1 VARNQPEEVAVPSA
15 GPCDL
20 KDVAMPSADK
30 YAKIS
35 VPRYTS
41 YPTAPHFSTNFAAA
55 TYREWLARLDP
66 AEPVSLYLHVP
77 FCKQQCWYC
86 GCNMKLAARY
96 SPVASYVRHLLD
108 EIDLVAAALPAPMPV
123 SHLHFGG
130 GTPTVLEPD
139 DLAAIMAHL
148 TTQFDLLPDAE
159 LAIESDPR
167 TLTDEMIRQIG
178 ALHFNRASFG
188 VQEFDPKVQA
198 AINRI
203 QPPEMVERAITGFRA
218 AGVPNINFDLI
229 YGLPHQTA
237 AALCRT
243 VEQCVA
249 MKPDRIA
256 LFGYAHVPWIAT
268 NQRMIET
275 DALPTSAE
283 RAEQASAAA
292 GTLVSNGY
300 AAIGIDHFALPH
312 DSLAIAAAEG
322 RLHRNF
328 QGYTSD
334 AARTLI
340 GIGATAI
347 GRTPQGYV
355 QNASETGAW
364 SRAVAAGKL
373 SVVRGHASKGQDEL
387 RSYVIERIMCD
398 GSVDLAAAGRA
409 LGFEDDWYAEEIAG
423 LIELQNDGLLT
434 YADGKVALTAEGIPL
449 ARVVAAVFD
458 AYLRDSTVRHS
469 VAV

>member
-1 VARNQPEEVAVPSA
+1 MIFERRLRIA
-15 GPCDL
+15 GPVL
-20 KDVAMPSADK
+20 KETAMPSAFEK
-30 YAKIS
+30 YARAS

-41 YPTAPHFSTNFAAA
+41 YPTAPHFSTNFPADN
-55 TYREWLARLDP
+55 YREWLGRLDP
-66 AEPVSLYLHVP
+66 GEPISLYLHVP

-96 SPVASYVRHLLD
+96 SPVATYVQHLLQ
-108 EIDLVAAALPAPMPV
+108 EIELVADALPARMPV

-130 GTPTVLEPD
+130 GTPTVLEPED
-139 DLAAIMAHL
+139 RATVMAHL
-148 TTQFDLLPDAE
+148 GERFQLLPDAE
-159 LAIESDPR
+159 IAIESDPR
-167 TLTDEMIRQIG
+167 TLTDAMIQQIG
-178 ALHFNRASFG
+178 SLRFNRASFG
-188 VQEFDPKVQA
+188 VQEFDAKVQA

-203 QPPEMVERAITGFRA
+203 QPPEMVERATRGLRA

-229 YGLPHQTA
+229 YGLPHQNA

-256 LFGYAHVPWIAT
+256 LFGYAHVPWVAK
-268 NQRMIET
+268 NQRMIADDT
-275 DALPTSAE
+275 LPTAFE
-283 RAEQASAAA
+283 RAEQAQAAA
-292 GTLVSNGY
+292 AALVASGY
-300 AAIGIDHFALPH
+300 TQIGIDHFALPG
-312 DSLAIAAAEG
+312 DSLAIAAAAG

-334 AARTLI
+334 TAQTLI

-373 SVVRGHASKGQDEL
+373 PVARGHASVSYTHL
-387 RSYVIERIMCD
+387 R
-398 GSVDLAAAGRA
+398 A
-409 LGFEDDWYAEEIAG
+409 
-423 LIELQNDGLLT
+423 
-434 YADGKVALTAEGIPL
+434 
-449 ARVVAAVFD
+449 
-458 AYLRDSTVRHS
+458 
-469 VAV
+469 

>member
-1 VARNQPEEVAVPSA
+1 
-15 GPCDL
+15 
-20 KDVAMPSADK
+20 MPSTFEK
-30 YAKIS
+30 YAKVN

-41 YPTAPHFSTNFAAA
+41 YPTAPHFSTHFPADN
-55 TYREWLARLDP
+55 YREWLGRLDP
-66 AEPVSLYLHVP
+66 VEPISLYLHVP
-77 FCKQQCWYC
+77 FCKQMCWYC

-96 SPVASYVRHLLD
+96 SPVATYARHLLE
-108 EIDLVAAALPAPMPV
+108 EIDLIAGALPALMPV

-130 GTPTVLEPD
+130 GTPTVLEPE
-139 DLAAIMAHL
+139 DLAAVMARL
-148 TTQFDLLPDAE
+148 SERFWLKPDAE
-159 LAIESDPR
+159 IAIESDPR
-167 TLTDEMIRQIG
+167 TLADKMIEQIG
-178 ALHFNRASFG
+178 ALGFNRASFG

-203 QPPEMVERAITGFRA
+203 QPPEMVERAILGLRA

-229 YGLPHQTA
+229 YGLPHQTT

-256 LFGYAHVPWIAT
+256 LFGYAHVPWVAK
-268 NQRMIET
+268 NQRMIA
-275 DALPTSAE
+275 DDSLPTAPE
-283 RAEQASAAA
+283 RAEQARAAA
-292 GTLVSNGY
+292 ATLVAKGY
-300 AAIGIDHFALPH
+300 VQIGIDHFALPG

-340 GIGATAI
+340 GIGATSI

-373 SVVRGHASKGQDEL
+373 PIARGHALSRQDQL
-387 RSYVIERIMCD
+387 RAHVIERIMCD
-398 GSVDLAAAGRA
+398 GSVDLAAAGRS
-409 LGFEDDWYAEEIAG
+409 LGFAADWYAQEIPD
-423 LIELQNDGLLT
+423 LLQMQQDGLLT
-434 YADGKVALTAEGIPL
+434 YESGKLVLAAEGHPL
-449 ARVVAAVFD
+449 ARVVASAFD
-458 AYLRDSTVRHS
+458 TYLRDSTARHS

>member
-1 VARNQPEEVAVPSA
+1 
-15 GPCDL
+15 
-20 KDVAMPSADK
+20 MPSAFEK
-30 YAKIS
+30 YAKVS

-41 YPTAPHFSTNFAAA
+41 YPTAPHFSTHFPAD
-55 TYREWLARLDP
+55 TYREWLGRLDP
-66 AEPVSLYLHVP
+66 GEPISLYLHVP

-96 SPVASYVRHLLD
+96 SPVATYVRHLLE
-108 EIDLVAAALPAPMPV
+108 EIDLIAGALPALMPV

-130 GTPTVLEPD
+130 GTPTVLEPE
-139 DLAAIMAHL
+139 DLATVMARVSERFWL
-148 TTQFDLLPDAE
+148 RPDAE
-159 LAIESDPR
+159 IAIESDPR
-167 TLTDEMIRQIG
+167 TLADKMIEQIG
-178 ALHFNRASFG
+178 ALGFNRASFG

-203 QPPEMVERAITGFRA
+203 QPPEMVERAILGLRA

-229 YGLPHQTA
+229 YGLPHQTT

-249 MKPDRIA
+249 MQPDRIA
-256 LFGYAHVPWIAT
+256 LFGYAHVPWVAK
-268 NQRMIET
+268 NQRMIP
-275 DALPTSAE
+275 DDSLPSAPE
-283 RAEQASAAA
+283 RAEQAKAAA
-292 GTLVSNGY
+292 ATLVGNGY
-300 AAIGIDHFALPH
+300 IQIGIDHFALPN
-312 DSLAIAAAEG
+312 DSLAVAAAEG

-340 GIGATAI
+340 GIGATSI

-373 SVVRGHASKGQDEL
+373 PVARGHTLTGQDQL
-387 RSYVIERIMCD
+387 RGQVIERIMCD

-409 LGFEDDWYAEEIAG
+409 LGFAGDWYAQEIPD
-423 LIELQNDGLLT
+423 LLQMQKDGLLT
-434 YADGKVALTAEGIPL
+434 YDGGKLTLAAEGLPL
-449 ARVVAAVFD
+449 ARVVASVFD
-458 AYLRDSTVRHS
+458 TYLRNSTARHS

>member
-1 VARNQPEEVAVPSA
+1 
-15 GPCDL
+15 
-20 KDVAMPSADK
+20 MPSAFEK
-30 YAKIS
+30 YAS
-35 VPRYTS
+35 ANVPRYTS
-41 YPTAPHFSTNFAAA
+41 YPTAPHFSSQFPAEI
-55 TYREWLARLDP
+55 YREWLGRLDP
-66 AEPVSLYLHVP
+66 DEPISLYLHVP
-77 FCKQQCWYC
+77 FCKQMCWYC

-96 SPVASYVRHLLD
+96 SPVATYVQHLCQ
-108 EIDLVAAALPAPMPV
+108 EIELVAEALPARMAV

-130 GTPTVLEPD
+130 GTPTVLEAD
-139 DLAAIMAHL
+139 DLAAIIARIEARFQL
-148 TTQFDLLPDAE
+148 KPDAE
-159 LAIESDPR
+159 VAIESDPR
-167 TLTDEMIRQIG
+167 TLADSMIQQIG

-203 QPPEMVERAITGFRA
+203 QPPEMVERATSGLRA
-218 AGVPNINFDLI
+218 VGVANINFDLI
-229 YGLPHQTA
+229 YGLPHQTTTT
-237 AALCRT
+237 LCRT

-256 LFGYAHVPWIAT
+256 LFGYAHVPWVAK
-268 NQRMIET
+268 NQRMIA
-275 DALPTSAE
+275 DDNLPGASE

-292 GTLVSNGY
+292 ASLVASGYVQIGT
-300 AAIGIDHFALPH
+300 DHFALPT
-312 DSLAIAAAEG
+312 DSLAIAAAQG
-322 RLHRNF
+322 RLRRNF

-334 AARTLI
+334 VARTLI
-340 GIGATAI
+340 GLGATSI

-373 SVVRGHASKGQDEL
+373 PIARGHALLEQDKL
-387 RSYVIERIMCD
+387 RGHVIERIMCD

-409 LGFEDDWYAEEIAG
+409 FGLAANWYAEEIP
-423 LIELQNDGLLT
+423 ELLQLQQDGLVI
-434 YADGKVALTAEGIPL
+434 YADPKLWLTPNGLPL

-458 AYLRDSTVRHS
+458 AYLRDSTARHS

>member
-1 VARNQPEEVAVPSA
+1 
-15 GPCDL
+15 
-20 KDVAMPSADK
+20 MPSAFEK
-30 YAKIS
+30 YAGVN

-41 YPTAPHFSTNFAAA
+41 YPTAPHFSTHFPANN
-55 TYREWLARLDP
+55 YRDWLARLDP
-66 AEPVSLYLHVP
+66 LEPVSLYLHVP

-96 SPVASYVRHLLD
+96 SPVATYVRNLLE
-108 EIDLVAAALPAPMPV
+108 EIDLIAAALPARMPV

-130 GTPTVLEPD
+130 GTPTVLEPE
-139 DLAAIMAHL
+139 DLAAVMAHL
-148 TTQFDLLPDAE
+148 ARRFLLLPDAE
-159 LAIESDPR
+159 IAIESDPR
-167 TLTDEMIRQIG
+167 TLTDAMIRRIG
-178 ALHFNRASFG
+178 TLHFNRASFG
-188 VQEFDPKVQA
+188 VQEFDPRVQA

-203 QPPEMVERAITGFRA
+203 QPPEMVAHAVDGLRA
-218 AGVPNINFDLI
+218 AGVANINFDLI
-229 YGLPHQTA
+229 YGLPHQTT

-256 LFGYAHVPWIAT
+256 LFGYAHVPWVAK
-268 NQRMIET
+268 NQRMIADDT
-275 DALPTSAE
+275 LPAASE
-283 RAEQASAAA
+283 RAEQAKAAA
-292 GTLVSNGY
+292 AALVASGY
-300 AAIGIDHFALPH
+300 VQIGIDHFARPN
-312 DSLAIAAAEG
+312 DSLAISAAKG
-322 RLHRNF
+322 NLHRNF

-334 AARTLI
+334 TARTLI

-364 SRAVAAGKL
+364 ARAVAAGKL
-373 SVVRGHASKGQDEL
+373 PVARGHALAEQDTL
-387 RSYVIERIMCD
+387 RGGVIERIMCD

-409 LGFEDDWYAEEIAG
+409 LGFADDWYVEEIP
-423 LIELQNDGLLT
+423 ELLQMQEDQLLT
-434 YADGKVALTAEGIPL
+434 YRDGKLLLAPEAAPL

-458 AYLRDSTVRHS
+458 TYLRDSAVRHS

>member
-1 VARNQPEEVAVPSA
+1 
-15 GPCDL
+15 
-20 KDVAMPSADK
+20 MPSAFEK
-30 YAKIS
+30 YAKVN

-41 YPTAPHFSTNFAAA
+41 YPTAPHFSAQFPAA
-55 TYREWLARLDP
+55 TYRGWLARLDP
-66 AEPVSLYLHVP
+66 IEPISLYLHVP
-77 FCKQQCWYC
+77 FCKQMCWYC

-96 SPVASYVRHLLD
+96 SPVATYVRHLLD
-108 EIDLVAAALPAPMPV
+108 EIDLIACALPARMPV

-130 GTPTVLEPD
+130 GTPTVLEPE
-139 DLAAIMAHL
+139 DLAAVMARL
-148 TTQFDLLPDAE
+148 GERFLLLPDAE
-159 LAIESDPR
+159 IAIESDPR
-167 TLTDEMIRQIG
+167 TLGDSMIQQIG

-188 VQEFDPKVQA
+188 VQEFDPRVQA

-203 QPPEMVERAITGFRA
+203 QPPEMVERAILGFRA

-229 YGLPHQTA
+229 YGLPHQTV

-249 MKPDRIA
+249 MKPDRVA
-256 LFGYAHVPWIAT
+256 LFGYAHVPWVAK
-268 NQRMIET
+268 NQRMI
-275 DALPTSAE
+275 DDAALPTASE
-283 RAEQASAAA
+283 RAEQAKLAAA
-292 GTLVSNGY
+292 TLVASGY
-300 AAIGIDHFALPH
+300 IQIGIDHFALPG
-312 DSLAIAAAEG
+312 DSLAIAATG
-322 RLHRNF
+322 GSLHRNF

-334 AARTLI
+334 NARTLI

-373 SVVRGHASKGQDEL
+373 PVARGHALAEQDLL
-387 RSYVIERIMCD
+387 RSHVIERIMCD
-398 GSVDLAAAGRA
+398 GSVDLAGAGRA
-409 LGFEDDWYAEEIAG
+409 LGFEDDWYLEELPE
-423 LIELQNDGLLT
+423 LIQLQQDRLLT
-434 YADGKVALTAEGIPL
+434 YADGKLSLTPEAAPL

-458 AYLRDSTVRHS
+458 TYLRHSTARHS

>member
-1 VARNQPEEVAVPSA
+1 
-15 GPCDL
+15 
-20 KDVAMPSADK
+20 MPTAFEK
-30 YAKIS
+30 YAKLN

-41 YPTAPHFSTNFAAA
+41 YPTAPHFSAQFPAG

-66 AEPVSLYLHVP
+66 GEAISLYLHVP
-77 FCKQQCWYC
+77 FCKQMCWYC

-96 SPVASYVRHLLD
+96 SPVATYVQNLLQ
-108 EIDLVAAALPAPMPV
+108 EIDLIAEALPARMPV

-130 GTPTVLEPD
+130 GTPTVLEPE
-139 DLAAIMAHL
+139 DLAAVMAHL
-148 TTQFDLLPDAE
+148 ATRFQLKPDAE
-159 LAIESDPR
+159 IAIESDPR
-167 TLTDEMIRQIG
+167 TLADSMIQQIG

-203 QPPEMVERAITGFRA
+203 QPPEMVERAIRGLRA

-249 MKPDRIA
+249 MQPDRIA
-256 LFGYAHVPWIAT
+256 LFGYAHVPWMAK
-268 NQRMIET
+268 NQRMIADDT
-275 DALPTSAE
+275 LPSASE
-283 RAEQASAAA
+283 RAEQATLAAA
-292 GTLVSNGY
+292 TLVSNGY
-300 AAIGIDHFALPH
+300 IQIGIDHFALPG
-312 DSLAIAAAEG
+312 DSLAIAARAG

-334 AARTLI
+334 VARTLI

-373 SVVRGHASKGQDEL
+373 PVARGHALQEQDLL
-387 RSYVIERIMCD
+387 RAQVIERIMCD
-398 GSVDLAAAGRA
+398 GSVDLAATGRA
-409 LGFEDDWYAEEIAG
+409 LGYDDDWYGEEVPE
-423 LIELQNDGLLT
+423 LIQLQADQLLT
-434 YADGKVALTAEGIPL
+434 YADGKLSLAPEAAPL

-458 AYLRDSTVRHS
+458 TYLRHSTARHS

>member
-1 VARNQPEEVAVPSA
+1 
-15 GPCDL
+15 
-20 KDVAMPSADK
+20 MPSEFEK
-30 YAKIS
+30 YAKTT

-41 YPTAPHFSTNFAAA
+41 YPTSPHFSTHFPAT
-55 TYREWLARLDP
+55 TYREWLASLDP
-66 AEPVSLYLHVP
+66 DEPISLYLHVP

-96 SPVASYVRHLLD
+96 SPVATYVQNLLQ
-108 EIDLVAAALPAPMPV
+108 EIDLIAGALPARMPV
-123 SHLHFGG
+123 AHLHFGG
-130 GTPTVLEPD
+130 GTPTVLEPE
-139 DLAAIMAHL
+139 DLAAVMARL
-148 TTQFDLLPDAE
+148 GMRFQLLPDAE
-159 LAIESDPR
+159 IAIESDPR
-167 TLTDEMIRQIG
+167 TLTDPMIQQIG
-178 ALHFNRASFG
+178 SLHFNRASFG

-203 QPPEMVERAITGFRA
+203 QPPEMVERAINGLRA

-229 YGLPHQTA
+229 YGLPHQNT

-256 LFGYAHVPWIAT
+256 LFGYAHVPWVAK
-268 NQRMIET
+268 NQRMIDDDT
-275 DALPTSAE
+275 LPTASE
-283 RAEQASAAA
+283 RAEQAQAAA
-292 GTLVSNGY
+292 AALVASGY
-300 AAIGIDHFALPH
+300 IQIGIDHFALPG
-312 DSLAIAAAEG
+312 DSLAIAAAAG
-322 RLHRNF
+322 HLHRNF

-334 AARTLI
+334 IARTLI

-347 GRTPQGYV
+347 GRTPHGYV

-364 SRAVAAGKL
+364 SRAVASGKL
-373 SVVRGHASKGQDEL
+373 PVARGHALQEQDSL

-398 GSVDLAAAGRA
+398 GSVDLSAAGRA
-409 LGFEDDWYAEEIAG
+409 LGFEDDWYVEEIP
-423 LIELQNDGLLT
+423 ELLQMQKDHLLT
-434 YADGKVALTAEGIPL
+434 YADSKVSLTPEAVPL

-458 AYLRDSTVRHS
+458 TYLRHSTARHS

>member
-1 VARNQPEEVAVPSA
+1 
-15 GPCDL
+15 
-20 KDVAMPSADK
+20 MPSAFEK
-30 YAKIS
+30 YARVN

-41 YPTAPHFSTNFAAA
+41 YPTAPHFSTHFPAAN
-55 TYREWLARLDP
+55 YREWLGRLDP
-66 AEPVSLYLHVP
+66 GEPISLYLHVP
-77 FCKQQCWYC
+77 FCKQMCWYC

-96 SPVASYVRHLLD
+96 SPVATYVQHLLR
-108 EIDLVAAALPAPMPV
+108 EIDLIADALPSRMPV

-130 GTPTVLEPD
+130 GTPTVLEPE
-139 DLAAIMAHL
+139 DLAAVMARL
-148 TTQFDLLPDAE
+148 SERFRLKPDAE
-159 LAIESDPR
+159 IAIESDPR
-167 TLTDEMIRQIG
+167 TLADNMIRQIG
-178 ALHFNRASFG
+178 ALGFNRASFG

-203 QPPEMVERAITGFRA
+203 QPPEMVERAISGLRA
-218 AGVPNINFDLI
+218 AGVRNINFDLI
-229 YGLPHQTA
+229 YGLPHQTT

-249 MKPDRIA
+249 MQPDRIA
-256 LFGYAHVPWIAT
+256 LFGYAHVPWVAK
-268 NQRMIET
+268 NQRMIA
-275 DALPTSAE
+275 DDSLPAASE
-283 RAEQASAAA
+283 RAEQARAAA
-292 GTLVSNGY
+292 ATLVKSGY
-300 AAIGIDHFALPH
+300 VQIGIDHFALPH

-340 GIGATAI
+340 GIGATSI

-373 SVVRGHASKGQDEL
+373 PIARGHALSGQDQL
-387 RSYVIERIMCD
+387 RARVIEQIMCD
-398 GSVDLAAAGRA
+398 GSVDLAAAGRE
-409 LGFEDDWYAEEIAG
+409 LGFAGDWYAQEIP
-423 LIELQNDGLLT
+423 ELLQMQEDGLLT
-434 YADGKVALTAEGIPL
+434 YEGGKLTLAAEGLPL
-449 ARVVAAVFD
+449 ARVVASVFD
-458 AYLRDSTVRHS
+458 TYLRNSTARHS

>member
-1 VARNQPEEVAVPSA
+1 
-15 GPCDL
+15 
-20 KDVAMPSADK
+20 MPSAFEK
-30 YAKIS
+30 YAKLS

-41 YPTAPHFSTNFAAA
+41 YPTAPHFSAQFPAT
-55 TYREWLARLDP
+55 TYRAWLARLDP
-66 AEPVSLYLHVP
+66 VEPISLYLHVP

-96 SPVASYVRHLLD
+96 SPVATYVGHLLD
-108 EIDLVAAALPAPMPV
+108 EIDLIADALPARMPV

-130 GTPTVLEPD
+130 GTPTVLEPE
-139 DLAAIMAHL
+139 DLAAVMARL
-148 TTQFDLLPDAE
+148 GERFLLLPDAE
-159 LAIESDPR
+159 IAIESDPR
-167 TLTDEMIRQIG
+167 TLSDSMIHQIG
-178 ALHFNRASFG
+178 ALRFNRASFG
-188 VQEFDPKVQA
+188 VQEFDPHVQA

-203 QPPEMVERAITGFRA
+203 QPPEMVERAILGFRA
-218 AGVPNINFDLI
+218 AGVPNVNFDLI

-243 VEQCVA
+243 VAQCVA

-256 LFGYAHVPWIAT
+256 LFGYAHVPWLAK
-268 NQRMIET
+268 NQRMIEDT
-275 DALPTSAE
+275 ALPSAAE
-283 RAEQASAAA
+283 RAEQARLAAA
-292 GTLVSNGY
+292 TLVASGY
-300 AAIGIDHFALPH
+300 IQIGIDHFALPG
-312 DSLAIAAAEG
+312 DSLAIAATAG
-322 RLHRNF
+322 SLHRNF

-334 AARTLI
+334 SARTLI

-373 SVVRGHASKGQDEL
+373 PVARGHALAEQDLL
-387 RSYVIERIMCD
+387 RSQVIERIMCD

-409 LGFEDDWYAEEIAG
+409 LGFQDDWYREEIPE
-423 LIELQNDGLLT
+423 LIQLQQDRLLT
-434 YADGKVALTAEGIPL
+434 YAKGKLSLAPEAAPL

-458 AYLRDSTVRHS
+458 TYLRHSTARHS

>member
-1 VARNQPEEVAVPSA
+1 
-15 GPCDL
+15 
-20 KDVAMPSADK
+20 MPSAFEK
-30 YAKIS
+30 YARTN

-41 YPTAPHFSTNFAAA
+41 YPTAPHFSTHFPAA
-55 TYREWLARLDP
+55 TYRGWLARLDP
-66 AEPVSLYLHVP
+66 DEPISLYLHVP
-77 FCKQQCWYC
+77 FCKQMCWYC

-96 SPVASYVRHLLD
+96 SPVATYVRHLLE
-108 EIDLVAAALPAPMPV
+108 EIDLIAAALPARMPV

-130 GTPTVLEPD
+130 GTPTVLEPE
-139 DLAAIMAHL
+139 DLAAVMAHL
-148 TTQFDLLPDAE
+148 GERFRLLPDAE
-159 LAIESDPR
+159 IAIESDPR
-167 TLTDEMIRQIG
+167 TLTDSMVQQIG
-178 ALHFNRASFG
+178 SLHFNRASFG

-203 QPPEMVERAITGFRA
+203 QPPEMVERATRGLRA

-229 YGLPHQTA
+229 YGLPHQNA

-243 VEQCVA
+243 VKQCVA

-256 LFGYAHVPWIAT
+256 LFGYAHVPWVAK
-268 NQRMIET
+268 NQRMIDDDT
-275 DALPTSAE
+275 LPTAFE
-283 RAEQASAAA
+283 RAEQAQAAA
-292 GTLVSNGY
+292 AVLVASGY
-300 AAIGIDHFALPH
+300 TQVGIDHFALPG
-312 DSLAIAAAEG
+312 DSLAIASAAG
-322 RLHRNF
+322 SLHRNF

-334 AARTLI
+334 IARTLI

-373 SVVRGHASKGQDEL
+373 PVARGHALREQDSL
-387 RSYVIERIMCD
+387 RSHVIERIMCD
-398 GSVDLAAAGRA
+398 GSVDLSAAGRA
-409 LGFEDDWYAEEIAG
+409 LGFADDWYVQELPD
-423 LIELQNDGLLT
+423 LIQLEKDRLLT
-434 YADGKVALTAEGIPL
+434 YADGKVSLTPEGVPL

-458 AYLRDSTVRHS
+458 TYLRDSTARHS

>member
-1 VARNQPEEVAVPSA
+1 MSSA
-15 GPCDL
+15 FE
-20 KDVAMPSADK
+20 K
-30 YAKIS
+30 YAKTT

-41 YPTAPHFSTNFAAA
+41 YPTAPHFSTHFPAT
-55 TYREWLARLDP
+55 TYREWLASLDP
-66 AEPVSLYLHVP
+66 DEPISLYLHVP

-96 SPVASYVRHLLD
+96 SPVATYVQNLLR
-108 EIDLVAAALPAPMPV
+108 EIDLIAGALPARMPV

-130 GTPTVLEPD
+130 GTPTVLEPE
-139 DLAAIMAHL
+139 DLAAILARLGMRF
-148 TTQFDLLPDAE
+148 QLLPDAE
-159 LAIESDPR
+159 IAIESDPR
-167 TLTDEMIRQIG
+167 TLTDPMIQQIG
-178 ALHFNRASFG
+178 SLHFNRASFG

-203 QPPEMVERAITGFRA
+203 QPPEMVERAIKGLRA

-229 YGLPHQTA
+229 YGLPHQNT

-243 VEQCVA
+243 VELCVA

-256 LFGYAHVPWIAT
+256 LFGYAHVPWVAK
-268 NQRMIET
+268 NQRMIDDDT
-275 DALPTSAE
+275 LPTASE
-283 RAEQASAAA
+283 RAEQAQAAA
-292 GTLVSNGY
+292 VALVASAY
-300 AAIGIDHFALPH
+300 IQIGIDHFALPG
-312 DSLAIAAAEG
+312 DSLALAATAG
-322 RLHRNF
+322 HLHRNF

-334 AARTLI
+334 NARTLI

-347 GRTPQGYV
+347 GRTPHGYV

-364 SRAVAAGKL
+364 SRAVASGKL
-373 SVVRGHASKGQDEL
+373 PVARGHALQEQDLL

-398 GSVDLAAAGRA
+398 GSVDLSAAGRA
-409 LGFEDDWYAEEIAG
+409 LGFEDDWYVEEIP
-423 LIELQNDGLLT
+423 ELLQMQKDHLLT
-434 YADGKVALTAEGIPL
+434 YADSKVSLTPEAVPL

-458 AYLRDSTVRHS
+458 TYLRHSTARHS